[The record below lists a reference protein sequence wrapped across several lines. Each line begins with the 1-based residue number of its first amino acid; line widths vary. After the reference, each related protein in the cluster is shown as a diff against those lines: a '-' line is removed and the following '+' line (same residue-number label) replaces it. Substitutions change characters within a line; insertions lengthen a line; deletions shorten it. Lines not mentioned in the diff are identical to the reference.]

1 MCLSPVSAGIKK
13 MGRFSKVSNNWGIL
27 YECLARRDGL
37 YVVITLLKD
46 VDDVIAFAGWG

>member
-13 MGRFSKVSNNWGIL
+13 WGVFSKVSNNRGIL

-37 YVVITLLKD
+37 YVIIALLED
-46 VDDVIAFAGWG
+46 VGDVIAFAGWG